1 MRRTETATGNTG
13 AVCSADQMST
23 LLSSASNSSATATA
37 ASSQPSGAELQN
49 ALLQVEAF
57 DIFGGDDD
65 DYDNSEDDSS
75 DDSEIRDTYSL

>member
-1 MRRTETATGNTG
+1 MATGNTG

-23 LLSSASNSSATATA
+23 LLSSAASSSATAPTA